1 MMFLG
6 FYYLLVTVISILL
19 VLLILPSVIHV
30 GQQNNLFDDH
40 AIPRKNHGYG
50 IPRLGGVAFYLSTI
64 LVSLLV
70 GRNELE
76 LPMYD
81 LYAASI
87 ILLIVGLKDDLS
99 GVNCHTK
106 LIMQAVVAFI
116 ITVPGDIRITSLYGI
131 FNIYQMDYITSV
143 IISLV
148 VIVFI
153 INSFNLIDGI
163 DGLAGTL
170 GVISCCT
177 FGFYFMLNNQI
188 GLTALAFS
196 MAGSLIAFLAYNYSP
211 ARIFM
216 GDAGSLFLGMICAV
230 FAIKFIS
237 INEVSTNFNLQ
248 AAPAFAVAV
257 LVIPVFDTC
266 SVIITRIYNKK
277 SPFKP
282 DRNHIHHRLL
292 LLGLTHLQTTFLLA
306 FINILFI
313 SLVLM
318 LNQATC
324 SLLLIL
330 FTVILLALNSLVN
343 YLLRAKAR
351 QEYPMGSLIG

>member
-1 MMFLG
+1 MFPV
-6 FYYLLVTVISILL
+6 FYYLLVTIISVLL
-19 VLLILPSVIHV
+19 VLLILPSVIHIA
-30 GQQNNLFDDH
+30 QQNNLFDDH
-40 AIPRKNHGYG
+40 AIPRKSHGYG
-50 IPRLGGVAFYLSTI
+50 IPRLGGIAFYLSNI
-64 LVSLLV
+64 LVSLLIAKN
-70 GRNELE
+70 GSG
-76 LPMYD
+76 LPMYE

-116 ITVPGDIRITSLYGI
+116 ITIPGDIRVANLHGI
-131 FNIYQMDYITSV
+131 FNIYQMSYVPSIFISV
-143 IISLV
+143 LV
-148 VIVFI
+148 IMFI

-170 GVISCCT
+170 GVIACCT
-177 FGFYFMLNNQI
+177 FGFCFMMNNQV

-216 GDAGSLFLGMICAV
+216 GDAGSLFLGMTCAV

-237 INEVSTNFNLQ
+237 INEASTIFNLQ

-257 LVIPVFDTC
+257 LIIPVFDTC
-266 SVIITRIYNKK
+266 SVIIIRISNKK
-277 SPFKP
+277 SPFRP

-292 LLGLTHLQTTFLLA
+292 LLGLTHLQTTILLA
-306 FINILFI
+306 VVNIFFIVLA
-313 SLVLM
+313 LVL
-318 LNQATC
+318 NWADC
-324 SLLLIL
+324 SLLLLL
-330 FTVILLALNSLVN
+330 FTAILLASNGLVN
-343 YLLRAKAR
+343 YLLRAKTR
-351 QEYPMGSLIG
+351 QEYPVGNLIS